1 MLGYLR
7 SVMLGMTVLG
17 LLATATA
24 ARAEW
29 WEAETSHFVIV
40 AESNKADAERFAS
53 RLERFDNALRFLQRL
68 PIPGPEIGPTNKVR
82 VYRFGDPFEIG
93 ELAAEGGGRA
103 GINGFYVGRPGASV
117 AFAPTKADDSMRFDR
132 NLDQRQLIQ
141 RTALTPEGTLFHEY
155 VHHFML
161 QRFNTTYPHWYVE
174 GFAELYGTIQLLDGG
189 VFKVG
194 DVPQHRGPDLA
205 RFGDV
210 KLTKLFDHS
219 KRLSGQE
226 RYQSYSFG
234 WLLSHYLNFNKERQG
249 QLRDYLKA
257 LNTGE
262 DSLTAATRVFG
273 DLDTLQKE
281 LQKYKNGPFPG
292 YEVIPANYVEPVVK
306 MRRLTP
312 GEEAVI
318 EGHIRSERGV
328 DRSGARSVVRSI
340 GGKETLYPDNLA
352 VQLAVAEAYS
362 DAREFDKAEA
372 VLKRAL
378 AIDPGS
384 QKAHVLMGAL
394 ISARA
399 DAQKEPA
406 LYAKAR
412 TWFADAVRLDPK
424 DPRAAIGLY
433 LTYYEAREPIPESAL
448 LTLEGVF
455 DYSSHDDGYRLIL
468 ARQLLDENRGKAARS
483 VLAPLAFSA
492 HKEEEA
498 NKIATIVEEIDA
510 GKIEEART
518 TMAAI
523 FAESKK
529 KAED

>member
-1 MLGYLR
+1 MLRYLR
-7 SVMLGMTVLG
+7 FVMLGMTTIG
-17 LLATATA
+17 LLASATVV
-24 ARAEW
+24 RAEW
-29 WEAETSHFVIV
+29 WEAETSHFVII
-40 AESNKADAERFAS
+40 AESNRADAETFAL

-68 PIPGPEIGPTNKVR
+68 PIPGPDVGPTNKVR

-93 ELAAEGGGRA
+93 ELAADGGGRA
-103 GINGFYVGRPGASV
+103 GIAGFYIGRAGASV

-132 NLDQRQLIQ
+132 NLDRRQLIE
-141 RTALTPEGTLFHEY
+141 RTTMSPESTLFHEY

-174 GFAELYGTIQLLDGG
+174 GFAELYSTIDLLDGG
-189 VFKVG
+189 AFKVG
-194 DVPQHRGPDLA
+194 NVPQHRGPALA
-205 RFGDV
+205 QLGDV

-219 KRLSGQE
+219 KELSGQE
-226 RYQSYSFG
+226 RYQAYSFG
-234 WLLSHYLNFNKERQG
+234 WLLSHYLNFSKERQG

-273 DLDTLQKE
+273 DLDKLQKE
-281 LQKYKNGPFPG
+281 LQAYRKGPFPG
-292 YEVIPANYVEPVVK
+292 YEVVPANYVEPVVK

-318 EGHIRSERGV
+318 EAHIRSERGV
-328 DRSGARSVVRSI
+328 DKSRARSVVNSVA
-340 GGKETLYPDNLA
+340 GKDLAYPDNLA
-352 VQLAVAEAYS
+352 VQLIVAEAYS
-362 DAREFDKAEA
+362 DAREFDKGEA

-378 AIDPGS
+378 AIDPDS

-394 ISARA
+394 IAARA
-399 DAQKEPA
+399 DEQKEPT

-433 LTYYEAREPIPESAL
+433 LTYYDAREPIPESAL

-455 DYSSHDDGYRLIL
+455 DYSSHDRNYRLIL

-492 HKEEEA
+492 HKQEEA
-498 NKIATIVEEIDA
+498 NKVATIVDEIDA
-510 GKIEEART
+510 GKIQEART
-518 TMAAI
+518 TMAGI
-523 FAESKK
+523 FAEAKK
-529 KAED
+529 EAGD